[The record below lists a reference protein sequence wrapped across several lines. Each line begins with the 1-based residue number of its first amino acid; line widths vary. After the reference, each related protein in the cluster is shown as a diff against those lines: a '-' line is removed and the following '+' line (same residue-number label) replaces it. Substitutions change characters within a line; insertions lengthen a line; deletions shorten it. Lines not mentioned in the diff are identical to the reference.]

1 MKVLLLQPPLKDFY
15 NTRIRNYP
23 LGLLQIASS
32 INQEWELK
40 ILNLRDSKG
49 KIIKNEDFPELNTY
63 FNENKISPFSLFK
76 GYKYYGIEEEKLEI
90 LLEKEKPE
98 VIGISSNFSAH
109 FREVLKICRT
119 IKKILPETKIVLGGT
134 HPTLYP
140 EETLKNEEIDFV
152 IRGEGET
159 PFRKLL
165 ENISGKKSFDE
176 IKGLCFKKNKK
187 IFLGEINFE
196 KDIDL
201 IPKRE
206 LIDKR
211 EFKWA
216 GSFFSQILTS
226 RGCPFSC
233 SFCGKVKVPFRRRSL
248 ESLEEEIAYLGEKN
262 IKTLSIEDEV
272 LGIDKKFFKE
282 VLNLFKGRDFK
293 LYCMNGIY
301 LNILEKDLIEK
312 MIEAGFQKLNLSFVD
327 ISEETLKKEKR
338 PFLNVLEKLEEIEK
352 LPLNYEVHFIAG
364 LPDQKIEDLLELLL
378 YLSQKRCLLAPS
390 IYYFA
395 PFSLDFKKH
404 YKGEDFKYF
413 RSSALHSPN
422 PQFSPPVIYT
432 FLILSIFINFIKNYI
447 DRYEIDN
454 ISQIKEI
461 LKSDIDKIILEKLL
475 KEKKFYYYDKKEK
488 DFFEEPIDKEIVENF
503 FKKLKKINGF
513 KRNLLASFF

>member
-40 ILNLRDSKG
+40 ILNLRDLKG
-49 KIIKNEDFPELNTY
+49 KIIKNEDFPELSTY

-76 GYKYYGIEEEKLEI
+76 GYKYYGIEEKQIEI
-90 LLEKEKPE
+90 FLEKEKPE

-119 IKKILPETKIVLGGT
+119 IKKILPEKKIVLGGT

-165 ENISGKKSFDE
+165 ESISDKKSFDE

-196 KDIDL
+196 KNIDL

-211 EFKWA
+211 EFRWA

-226 RGCPFSC
+226 RGCPFIC
-233 SFCGKVKVPFRRRSL
+233 SFCGKVKAPFRKRGL
-248 ESLEEEIAYLGEKN
+248 KSLEEEIEYLEKEK
-262 IKTLSIEDEV
+262 IKTLSLEDEV
-272 LGIDKKFFKE
+272 LGIDENFFRE
-282 VLNLFKGRDFK
+282 VLKIFKGKGFN

-301 LNILEKDLIEK
+301 PEILKKELLEE
-312 MIEAGFQKLNLSFVD
+312 MLEAGFQKLNLSFVD
-327 ISEETLKKEKR
+327 ISEETLIKERR
-338 PFLNVLEKLEEIEK
+338 PFLKLSEKLDEIEE

-390 IYYFA
+390 IYYLA
-395 PFSLDFKKH
+395 PFSSDFQKY

-422 PQFSPPVIYT
+422 PLFSPSVLYT
-432 FLILSIFINFIKNYI
+432 FLILSRFVNFIKNSI
-447 DRYEIDN
+447 DSYEI
-454 ISQIKEI
+454 SSFSSIKEI
-461 LKSDIDKIILEKLL
+461 SSSEIDKFIFEKIF

-488 DFFEEPIDKEIVENF
+488 DFFEEQVDKEIVENF
-503 FKKLKKINGF
+503 FKKLKKIKGF